1 MIGSDRP
8 VTEPFPL
15 QPSLW
20 AKTAVVPAPT
30 DMLSE
35 DLEADICIVGGGY
48 AGLSTALHLAEAGI
62 KAVVLEARE
71 CGWGA
76 SGRNGGQVIPGLK
89 YDPDDMISTYGEKE
103 GRKLLT
109 FASTTADRVFDLI
122 ARYQMQV
129 PFQRAGWIQAA
140 HSEEGLQLAKTRV
153 TQWSKHGVDARLL
166 SREETAERLG
176 TASYSGGWLDPRGG
190 GVQPLSYAREL
201 ARVAISLGARIYTQS
216 PVVSLSR
223 AHDRYDVVT
232 AQGHHVRARKV
243 VLCTNGY
250 TDQLVPGL
258 KRTII
263 DVNSFQVAT
272 QPLSDNVRKTIL
284 PYGQVSSDTRKLLL
298 YFRLDHEGRLLMGGR
313 GPFREPRGDEDWA
326 HLERVVGK
334 MFPQIKDIPFAYR
347 WGGRVAL
354 TADMLP
360 HLHEPQPGLII
371 DIGCMGRGVGLQTAM
386 GAAMAQYVLT
396 GDVSVLPFPLR
407 PINPIP
413 FHSFRRIG
421 LGAIIAWYRFQDGGV
436 QQT

>member
-1 MIGSDRP
+1 

-15 QPSLW
+15 APSLW
-20 AKTAVVPAPT
+20 AHTAVAAPAT
-30 DMLSE
+30 SALAQDIE
-35 DLEADICIVGGGY
+35 TDICIVGGGY
-48 AGLSTALHLAEAGI
+48 AGLSTALHLAEAGLQ
-62 KAVVLEARE
+62 AVVLEARE

-89 YDPDDMISTYGEKE
+89 YDPDEMLATYGEVE
-103 GRKLLT
+103 GRKLLG
-109 FASTTADRVFDLI
+109 FAGSTADCVFELI
-122 ARYQMQV
+122 DRYKMQV
-129 PFQRAGWIQAA
+129 PFQRQGWIQAA
-140 HSEEGLQLAKTRV
+140 HSEEGLRLATQRV
-153 TQWSKHGVDARLL
+153 TQWSKHGVGAQLL

-176 TASYSGGWLDPRGG
+176 STSYEGGWLDPRGG

-201 ARVAISLGARIYTQS
+201 ARVALSLGARIFTQS
-216 PVVSLSR
+216 PVVEL
-223 AHDRYDVVT
+223 AKVKDRFEVST
-232 AQGHHVRARKV
+232 AQGHRVIARKV

-250 TDQLVPGL
+250 TDGLVPGL
-258 KRTII
+258 RRTII

-272 QPLSDNVRKTIL
+272 EPLSDNIRKTIL

-313 GPFREPRGDEDWA
+313 GPFREPKGDEDWA

-334 MFPQIKDIPFAYR
+334 MFPQVKDLPFAYR

-371 DIGCMGRGVGLQTAM
+371 DIGCLGRGVGLQTAM
-386 GAAMAQYVLT
+386 GAALAAYALS
-396 GDVSVLPFPLR
+396 GDPSVLPFPLR
-407 PINPIP
+407 PIRPIP

>member
-1 MIGSDRP
+1 M
-8 VTEPFPL
+8 TEPFPL

-20 AKTAVVPAPT
+20 AKTAAPPPVT
-30 DMLSE
+30 QVLSQDIE
-35 DLEADICIVGGGY
+35 TDICIVGGGY
-48 AGLSTALHLAEAGI
+48 AGLSTALHLAEAGT

-89 YDPDDMISTYGEKE
+89 YDPDEMISTYGEQE
-103 GRKLLT
+103 GRKLLA
-109 FASTTADRVFDLI
+109 FAGTTADRVFDLI

-129 PFQRAGWIQAA
+129 PMQRAGWIQAA
-140 HSEEGLQLAKTRV
+140 HSDEGLQLARQRV
-153 TQWSKHGVDARLL
+153 AQWSKHGVEAKLL
-166 SREETAERLG
+166 SRDETAERLG
-176 TASYSGGWLDPRGG
+176 TASYEGGWLDPRGG

-201 ARVAISLGARIYTQS
+201 ARVALSLGAQIFTQS
-216 PVVSLSR
+216 PVVALTR
-223 AHDRYDVVT
+223 VKDRYEVVT
-232 AQGHHVRARKV
+232 AQGHRVLARKV

-272 QPLSDNVRKTIL
+272 EPLSDNVRKTIL

-313 GPFREPRGDEDWA
+313 GPFREPLGDEDWS

-334 MFPQIKDIPFAYR
+334 MFPQVKGIPFVYR

-371 DIGCMGRGVGLQTAM
+371 DIGCLGRGVGLQTAM
-386 GAAMAQYVLT
+386 GAALARYALS
-396 GDVSVLPFPLR
+396 GDKSVLPFPLR
-407 PINPIP
+407 PIRPIP

-436 QQT
+436 KQT